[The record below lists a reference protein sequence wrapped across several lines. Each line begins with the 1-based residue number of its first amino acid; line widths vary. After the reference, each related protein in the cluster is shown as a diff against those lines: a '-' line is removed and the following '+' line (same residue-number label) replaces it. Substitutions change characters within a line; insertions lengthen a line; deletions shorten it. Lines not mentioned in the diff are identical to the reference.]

1 MKKIIFTS
9 LISIITLSSC
19 SFGNISSNEKNENWS
34 GSPLVISTAKVE
46 NGKLVT
52 LNYTLREWAKDGKIL
67 ETTAESIAKEN
78 NIYSS
83 TGRYETF
90 QVMIG
95 WNGVIPW
102 FEKGLIGM
110 GKWEKKII
118 EVTPDVG
125 YGTGPTLQTI
135 RKQQLAPVFT
145 IVQDK
150 KIFEPKIKQT
160 VDKESMRE
168 DMRNAKVWETLT
180 GANGEVAK
188 VIASDNN
195 SLTLEI
201 ENKANPFYGKK
212 IVVGATAETL
222 DGSASFKITK
232 IVGTGVTLE
241 VTNRQSPFYNKKFEP
256 GASITTPQ
264 GKITIR
270 SFSGDTIDIAQ
281 EHPLM
286 GKTLYFDVEIVDI
299 Q

>member
-19 SFGNISSNEKNENWS
+19 SFGSISSNEKNENWS